1 MTATLPA
8 APPASAHAHA
18 STYSDRLRK
27 IALLVVALAF
37 AMDLMDATILN
48 IALPTIQ
55 NTLHAGAA
63 ALQWMA
69 AGYTLTFALL
79 LITGGRMGDVFGYK
93 KLFLIGVL
101 GFMVSSLLV
110 GVSWSPQSLIVA
122 RLVQGATAA
131 LMVPQVLSIVQLLY
145 KADERVAV
153 NGMLGGLS
161 VLATTLAPIVT
172 GLLIKANIGGLSWRP
187 IFLINVPVC
196 IAALILAAKYLP
208 NGKSERAL
216 RIDLTGT
223 LLGMAAI
230 GLLVFPL
237 IQGHEL
243 GWPVWAYAML
253 IAAVPVLALFAWSQR
268 RKARA
273 GGSPLVI
280 PALFEHRSFSVG
292 LSINLLV
299 FAVIGCFALTFT
311 LLLQLGHGFSAIHT
325 VLTAIF
331 ITVGI
336 IPTVGALSKK
346 VIPALGRWSITI
358 GVTVMALGTA
368 AVGLVINGSGT
379 DLSTW
384 QLAPALFFIGVGMGL
399 IFAPLLPFILSNVD
413 PQDAGSASGTANA
426 VQQVGGALGVALI
439 GVVFFGHLA
448 TKTDYNQA
456 FDRGIWLQVVLL
468 ATCAVLSFFLPLRIA
483 PEAYQQQHV

>member
-1 MTATLPA
+1 MTATIPA
-8 APPASAHAHA
+8 APPVSAHAHA
-18 STYSDRLRK
+18 STYSDRWRK

-37 AMDLMDATILN
+37 VMDLMDATILN

-122 RLVQGATAA
+122 RLVQGAMAA

-187 IFLINVPVC
+187 IFLINIPIC
-196 IAALILAAKYLP
+196 LAALVLAMKYLP
-208 NGKSERAL
+208 NGKSQHPL
-216 RIDLTGT
+216 TIDVAGT
-223 LLGMAAI
+223 LMVALAI

-237 IQGHEL
+237 IQGHEY
-243 GWPVWAYAML
+243 GWPTWAFVMMAVS
-253 IAAVPVLALFAWSQR
+253 VPVFGVFAYWQR
-268 RKARA
+268 RKARV
-273 GGSPLVI
+273 GDSPLVI
-280 PALFEHRSFSVG
+280 PALFKHRSFSVG
-292 LSINLLV
+292 LTINLLV
-299 FAVIGCFALTFT
+299 FATMACFALTFT
-311 LLLQLGHGFSAIHT
+311 LVLQLGHGFSAIRT
-325 VLTAIF
+325 VLTALF
-331 ITVGI
+331 ITIGI
-336 IPTVGALSKK
+336 LPTIGLLSKK
-346 VIPALGRWSITI
+346 VIPALGRWSLTL
-358 GVTVMALGTA
+358 GAAVMALGTA
-368 AVGLVINGSGT
+368 AAGILVTSAGT

-384 QLAPALFFIGVGMGL
+384 RLGPALLVIGCGMGL
-399 IFAPLLPFILSNVD
+399 IFAPLMPFILSNVD

-426 VQQVGGALGVALI
+426 VQQVGGALGIGLI
-439 GVVFFGHLA
+439 GVVFFGQLA
-448 TKTDYNQA
+448 SRADYDQA
-456 FDRGIWLQVVLL
+456 FGRGVWLQLVLL
-468 ATCAVLSFFLPLRIA
+468 VVCVVLSFFLPRRIA
-483 PEAYQQQHV
+483 AEAYTQQR